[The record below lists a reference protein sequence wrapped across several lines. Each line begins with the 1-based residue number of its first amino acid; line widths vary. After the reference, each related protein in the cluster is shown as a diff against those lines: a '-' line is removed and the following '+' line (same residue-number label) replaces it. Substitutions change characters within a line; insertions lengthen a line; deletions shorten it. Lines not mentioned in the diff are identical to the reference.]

1 MKSSLREFKVHAV
14 QDLKDKMSQANNFVH
29 SNVDPSAPED
39 LELQREIR
47 GKMLTATRLAA
58 ILLQA
63 VFTAM
68 PPLAFLESVTRIH
81 RTRILAGCSAKISY
95 QFRFEKHLEGFKFGT
110 NFDMP

>member
-1 MKSSLREFKVHAV
+1 
-14 QDLKDKMSQANNFVH
+14 
-29 SNVDPSAPED
+29 
-39 LELQREIR
+39 
-47 GKMLTATRLAA
+47 MLTAARLAA